1 MGGHTLEG
9 GGAGGGGGGGLS
21 SPKSPAKLGT
31 NNPHAHSP
39 TFHKNMLLPKIERAD
54 SPTVTKG
61 RMPVRNIF
69 AEKQITAFKPTTQK
83 SKEASNRLKGSLQVF
98 VLLY

>member
-1 MGGHTLEG
+1 
-9 GGAGGGGGGGLS
+9 
-21 SPKSPAKLGT
+21 
-31 NNPHAHSP
+31 
-39 TFHKNMLLPKIERAD
+39 MLLPKIERAD